1 MQNDLRAENSLQRLT
16 LKTEEIMELTGW
28 GRDKTQAL
36 IKAGML
42 PNIGGRRILVP
53 RKALEQYLEA
63 ASNPKGN

>member
-1 MQNDLRAENSLQRLT
+1 
-16 LKTEEIMELTGW
+16 MELTGW
-28 GRDKTQAL
+28 GRDKTRAL